1 MTDPLQPLR
10 QQIDSIDQELLKLI
24 SERAKVA
31 QEVGRVKHAKGEA
44 VYRPEREAQVLQ
56 KIAAANSGPLSS
68 EAVQAVWREIIS
80 ACRAAEAPMRVAY
93 LGPEGTYS
101 EQALRAQFGVQVDAL
116 PCVSIDE
123 VFRMVETG
131 SAHFGVVPVENT
143 TEGAVSRTL
152 DLMLSTP
159 LVISAELTLPIHHQL
174 LTQSGTADGPDG
186 TQIRRILAHPQAY
199 AQCQLWLGRH
209 LPGIRIETVSS
220 NGEAARQAA
229 QDPHAA
235 AIAST
240 LAAARYNLQVA
251 AANIQD
257 DPNNRTRFGVVGRH
271 VTLPSG
277 KDQTSLILSVPNKPG
292 AVYHMLKPLAEHG
305 VSMTRFESRPAK
317 TGQWEYYFYVDIQG
331 HVQDPKVVAA
341 LEALK
346 GQTAFFK
353 VLGSYPV

>member
-1 MTDPLQPLR
+1 
-10 QQIDSIDQELLKLI
+10 
-24 SERAKVA
+24 
-31 QEVGRVKHAKGEA
+31 
-44 VYRPEREAQVLQ
+44 VYRPEREAQVLH
-56 KIAAANSGPLSS
+56 KIAAANPGPLTGES
-68 EAVQAVWREIIS
+68 VQAVWREIIS
-80 ACRAAEAPMRVAY
+80 ACRAAEAPLRVAY
-93 LGPEGTYS
+93 LGPQGTYS

-123 VFRMVETG
+123 VFRTVETG
-131 SAHFGVVPVENT
+131 SADFGVVPVENT

-152 DLMLSTP
+152 DLMLTTP

-174 LTQSGTADGPDG
+174 LTQSGTMDGPDG
-186 TQIRRILAHPQAY
+186 MQIQRILAHPQAY

-209 LPGIRIETVSS
+209 VPGVRIETVSS
-220 NGEAARQAA
+220 NGEAARIAST
-229 QDPHAA
+229 DPQAA

-240 LAAARYNLQVA
+240 LAATRYELQIA

-257 DPNNRTRFGVVGRH
+257 DPNNRTRFGVIGRH

-277 KDQTSLILSVPNKPG
+277 KDQTSLILSVPNKAG
-292 AVYHMLKPLAEHG
+292 AVYDMLQPLADHH

-317 TGQWEYYFYVDIQG
+317 TGQWEYYFYVDIEG
-331 HVQDPKVVAA
+331 HVQEENIAAA

-346 GQTAFFK
+346 GKTAFFK

>member
-1 MTDPLQPLR
+1 MTDPLKPLR
-10 QQIDSIDQELLKLI
+10 EQIDSIDQQLLKLI
-24 SERAKVA
+24 SERARAA
-31 QEVGRVKHAKGEA
+31 QEVGKIKHAAGET
-44 VYRPEREAQVLQ
+44 VYRPEREAQVLH
-56 KIAAANSGPLSS
+56 KVAAANPGPLSS
-68 EAVQAVWREIIS
+68 ESVQAVWREIIS
-80 ACRAAEAPMRVAY
+80 ACRAAEAPLRVAY
-93 LGPEGTYS
+93 LGPQGTYS

-131 SAHFGVVPVENT
+131 SANFGVVPVENT

-152 DLMLSTP
+152 DLMLTTP

-174 LTQSGTADGPDG
+174 LTQSGTADGI
-186 TQIRRILAHPQAY
+186 TRILAHPQAY

-317 TGQWEYYFYVDIQG
+317 TGQWEYYFYVDIEG
-331 HVQDPKVVAA
+331 HVQDAKVIAA

-346 GQTAFFK
+346 AQTAFFK

>member
-1 MTDPLQPLR
+1 MTDPLKPLR
-10 QQIDSIDQELLKLI
+10 AQIDAIDEQLLQLI
-24 SERAKVA
+24 SARAKAA
-31 QEVGRVKHAKGEA
+31 QEVGKIKHAAGE
-44 VYRPEREAQVLQ
+44 VIYRPEREAQVLQ
-56 KIAAANSGPLSS
+56 KIAAANTGPLPGES
-68 EAVQAVWREIIS
+68 VQAIWREIIS

-93 LGPEGTYS
+93 LGPQGTYS

-116 PCVSIDE
+116 PCESIDE

-152 DLMLSTP
+152 DLMLTTP
-159 LVISAELTLPIHHQL
+159 LVMSAELTLPIHHQL
-174 LTQSGTADGPDG
+174 LTQSGNADGI
-186 TQIRRILAHPQAY
+186 TRILAHPQAY

-240 LAAARYNLQVA
+240 LAAARYQLQVA

-257 DPNNRTRFGVVGRH
+257 DPNNRTRFGIIGRH
-271 VTLPSG
+271 VTQPSG
-277 KDQTSLILSVPNKPG
+277 NDQTSLILSVPNKPG
-292 AVYHMLKPLAEHG
+292 AVYHMLKPLSEHG

-331 HVQDPKVVAA
+331 HVQEEKIVAA

>member
-1 MTDPLQPLR
+1 MTDPLKPLR
-10 QQIDSIDQELLKLI
+10 AQIDSLDQQLLTLI

-31 QEVGRVKHAKGEA
+31 QEVGRVKHEKGEA

-56 KIAAANSGPLSS
+56 KIAAANPGPLSS

-159 LVISAELTLPIHHQL
+159 LVMSAELTLPIHHQL
-174 LTQSGTADGPDG
+174 LTQSGTMEGV
-186 TQIRRILAHPQAY
+186 TRILAHPQAY

-209 LPGIRIETVSS
+209 VPGVRIETVSS

-229 QDPHAA
+229 QDPHCA

-240 LAAARYNLQVA
+240 LAAARYTLQVA

-317 TGQWEYYFYVDIQG
+317 TGQWEYYFYVDIEG
-331 HVQDPKVVAA
+331 HVQDAKVVAA